1 MQLFA
6 ARNRSS
12 SASPGF
18 TLIEV
23 LVAFTIASIMLVALL
38 QGMGRGLRSIDR
50 ADDRQMLVNA
60 AHNQMA
66 QIGSQF
72 VLRPGIQSGEGNGYR
87 WRVTIS
93 DPPPALMSD
102 QIAGG
107 QLRLLMIDISVSDK
121 TGAEFHLQTM
131 RLAESEAP

>member
-6 ARNRSS
+6 ARSRMHL
-12 SASPGF
+12 ASKGF

-50 ADDRQMLVNA
+50 ADDRQILVNA
-60 AHNQMA
+60 AQNQMA
-66 QIGSQF
+66 RLGRQIE
-72 VLRPGIQSGEGNGYR
+72 LRPGIESGEGDGYR
-87 WRVTIS
+87 WRVTMS
-93 DPPPALMSD
+93 DPPPDLASD

-107 QLRLLMIDISVSDK
+107 QLRLLMIEISVSDE

-131 RLAESEAP
+131 RLVESDLP